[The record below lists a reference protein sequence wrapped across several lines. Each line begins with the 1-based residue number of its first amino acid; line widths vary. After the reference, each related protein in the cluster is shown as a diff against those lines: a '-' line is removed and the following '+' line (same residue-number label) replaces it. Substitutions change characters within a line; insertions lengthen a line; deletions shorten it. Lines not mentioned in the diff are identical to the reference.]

1 MLKNLD
7 APNTK
12 EIRSYH
18 AWMEKHSPIDRTES
32 LFLSHKSDLV
42 SFKRRRRSITNTTIG
57 GAGAGA
63 GAGVGI
69 GIGVGVGLQSAVIGF
84 PLILVLPL
92 MAFAIVPGL
101 LGRLFMLILI
111 GAGELMLV
119 TSTELMDLMSVKEW
133 AFCSSV

>member
-7 APNTK
+7 APSTK

-32 LFLSHKSDLV
+32 LFLSHKTDLL
-42 SFKRRRRSITNTTIG
+42 SLTQRRRSATITTTVG
-57 GAGAGA
+57 GA
-63 GAGVGI
+63 
-69 GIGVGVGLQSAVIGF
+69 GVGLQSAVIGF

-111 GAGELMLV
+111 GTGELMLV
-119 TSTELMDLMSVKEW
+119 TSTELMDLMTVKEW

>member
-7 APNTK
+7 APHTK

-32 LFLSHKSDLV
+32 LFLSHKTDLL
-42 SFKRRRRSITNTTIG
+42 SLTRRRRSATNTTVG
-57 GAGAGA
+57 GA
-63 GAGVGI
+63 
-69 GIGVGVGLQSAVIGF
+69 GVGLQSAVIGF

-133 AFCSSV
+133 ALCSSV